1 MSEIVL
7 YLISAFSDIIIRS
20 NRNGIKRDLYFREVC
35 MEVAFKEFNQV
46 LGNIN
51 AAYHEVCVKL
61 GISDSEF
68 DILYNLCDL
77 GDGCKQS
84 AIYKNSGQGKSTINS
99 AIKKMEK
106 NGLIRI
112 EQGTGRN
119 TLIFLT
125 EAGKELSAKTVEKV
139 IEIENMI
146 FHSWSKTDQKT
157 FIGLNEKYFEEFSRK
172 TDGMEMLG

>member
-1 MSEIVL
+1 
-7 YLISAFSDIIIRS
+7 
-20 NRNGIKRDLYFREVC
+20 

-77 GDGCKQS
+77 GDGCNQS
-84 AIYKNSGQGKSTINS
+84 AIYKNSGLGKTTINS

-106 NGLIRI
+106 NGLLRI
-112 EQGTGRN
+112 EQGSGRN
-119 TLIFLT
+119 TLVYLT
-125 EAGKELSAKTVEKV
+125 EEGKKLSARTVERI

-146 FHSWSKTDQKT
+146 FHSWSKEDQKM
-157 FIGLNEKYFEEFSRK
+157 FIGLNEKYLKEFNEK
-172 TDGMEMLG
+172 TDRMEMLE

>member
-1 MSEIVL
+1 
-7 YLISAFSDIIIRS
+7 
-20 NRNGIKRDLYFREVC
+20 
-35 MEVAFKEFNQV
+35 MEVAFKEINQI

-68 DILYNLCDL
+68 DILYTLCDL
-77 GDGCKQS
+77 GDGCNQS

-99 AIKKMEK
+99 AIKKMER

-112 EQGTGRN
+112 EQGVGRN

-125 EAGKELSAKTVEKV
+125 EAGKKLSVQTVEKIV
-139 IEIENMI
+139 EIENAI
-146 FHSWSKTDQKT
+146 FHSWSKEDQDM
-157 FIGLNEKYFEEFSRK
+157 FVGLNEKYLKDFREMTEK
-172 TDGMEMLG
+172 MEVLA